1 MPARV
6 VPLVHVLDDS
16 RLAPGPVGG
25 AAVRYVRALKT
36 ALDDATLVWAAFTAA
51 RTRMDQ
57 AFAALAGTPDGMW
70 SSAVS
75 RLVAAHTTAL
85 AAAERWDTAA
95 YRIAA
100 VHERHRQASLAV
112 ECALQLAGAVTESGG
127 AGWIVGHISA
137 YRNPWS
143 GYTPAVDLV
152 TATITLQSGHVRRVS
167 DLTGTRG

>member
-1 MPARV
+1 M
-6 VPLVHVLDDS
+6 PLVHVLDDS
-16 RLAPGPVGG
+16 RLTVGPAGG

-36 ALDDATLVWAAFTAA
+36 ALDDATPVWAAFTTA

-57 AFAALAGTPDGMW
+57 AFATLAVTPDGTW

-85 AAAERWDTAA
+85 TAAEKWDTAA

-100 VHERHRQASLAV
+100 VHEHHHQAGLTV
-112 ECALQLAGAVTESGG
+112 ECALQLAGAVTASGG

-143 GYTPAVDLV
+143 GYTPAVDQV
-152 TATITLQSGHVRRVS
+152 TATITTQSGHVRRVN
-167 DLTGTRG
+167 DLTGTRT